1 MEGLPVDIEKERV
14 PIFNVPGVVIG
25 FIAVFVLVHLYRLQL
40 SDADDFA
47 FAALHGFVP
56 ARLALEMDWATVDG
70 IARAFSAL
78 PAAERPSPAFLAVL
92 LSDESNVWTS
102 LVSYAFIHANWPHV
116 LLNSLWFL
124 AFGSVVARRLGP
136 VVFGAFFALAAAGAA
151 LCYAAFNEGSIV
163 PVIGAS
169 GAVAAAMGAAML
181 LPMRPMASPQEQA
194 ELAHV
199 PLMPLG
205 VAATDRRVVANTLL
219 WIGINLLF
227 AFGFNI
233 GGGATEAANIAW
245 EAHVGG
251 YLIGMALMTV
261 LDRLRPQPAF

>member
-1 MEGLPVDIEKERV
+1 MDIAKERV
-14 PIFNVPGVVIG
+14 PIFNVPGIVIV
-25 FIAVFVLVHLYRLQL
+25 FITVSVLMHVYRLQL
-40 SDADDFA
+40 SPVDEFSL
-47 FAALHGFVP
+47 AALYGFVP
-56 ARLALEMDWATVDG
+56 ARLALAMEWTSVEQ
-70 IARAFSAL
+70 ITQAFTTL
-78 PAAERPSPAFLAVL
+78 PAAERPSVAFLSTL
-92 LSDESNVWTS
+92 LSDDANVWTS

-124 AFGSVVARRLGP
+124 AFGSVVARRLGAF
-136 VVFGAFFALAAAGAA
+136 VFTIFFGLSAAGAA
-151 LCYAAFNEGSIV
+151 LCYAAFNSGSIV

-181 LPMRPMASPQEQA
+181 LPMRPMASPKEQA

-199 PLMPLG
+199 PLMPLS
-205 VAATDRRVVANTLL
+205 VAATDRRVVANTVL

-251 YLIGMALMTV
+251 YFIGIFLMTI
-261 LDRLRPQPAF
+261 LDRFCARPIA